1 MAWKIFTLFVLK
13 KFIIFTHKSII
24 TYFMQSSKKRMH
36 KSVCQ
41 WFLWKNCGILS
52 RHVCLEYHGYSDHVS
67 GNSQRPDQE
76 GLEEKR

>member
-1 MAWKIFTLFVLK
+1 
-13 KFIIFTHKSII
+13 
-24 TYFMQSSKKRMH
+24 MQSSKKRMH

-67 GNSQRPDQE
+67 GNRSKTKPGRSGRKTIVASIGRE
-76 GLEEKR
+76 T